1 MWNNANVK
9 SDVRG
14 KYLKT
19 AFTRSPIAF
28 PLFFNWLQG
37 EGEVGVVHL
46 GIHLFRQKKR
56 GFYAAPFTIYL
67 ILCTHYKTRQ
77 SL

>member
-1 MWNNANVK
+1 MWNNVNVK

-46 GIHLFRQKKR
+46 GIHLFR
-56 GFYAAPFTIYL
+56 
-67 ILCTHYKTRQ
+67 
-77 SL
+77 